1 MELSKNQ
8 RHKLERYGI
17 LPCYS
22 AAEVL
27 FRNEVNEVR
36 KRIYRK
42 PYLKESER
50 KKLVVIT
57 VS

>member
-8 RHKLERYGI
+8 RHKLDRYGI
-17 LPCYS
+17 LPRYS
-22 AAEVL
+22 AAELL
-27 FRNEVNEVR
+27 FKNEVNEAR

-50 KKLVVIT
+50 KKLDAT
-57 VS
+57 TES

>member
-8 RHKLERYGI
+8 RHKLDRYGI
-17 LPCYS
+17 LPRYS
-22 AAEVL
+22 AAELL
-27 FRNEVNEVR
+27 FRIEVNEVR

-42 PYLKESER
+42 PYFKESER
-50 KKLVVIT
+50 KKLVAIT

>member
-1 MELSKNQ
+1 MALSKNQ
-8 RHKLERYGI
+8 RRKLERYGI

-22 AAEVL
+22 AAELL
-27 FRNEVNEVR
+27 FRVEVNEVR

-50 KKLVVIT
+50 KKLGEIP